1 MERVRAGYAAPRF
14 LLFHLQPISARL
26 LFMRHAT
33 GSVLAPSPLPFLSSP
48 CDYIDEA
55 AASPLGLAQQVELGL
70 RINADLGFEPGLL
83 VIEPEFLR
91 RAEIPRAVVDVH
103 LARFS
108 THDPPFEAVRAAG
121 GELRP
126 ITELRGAHPVEMAML
141 QWAYE
146 HLLTD

>member
-1 MERVRAGYAAPRF
+1 
-14 LLFHLQPISARL
+14 
-26 LFMRHAT
+26 MRHAT

-48 CDYIDEA
+48 CDYDDA
-55 AASPLGLAQQVELGL
+55 AAANPLGLAQQVDLAL

-91 RAEIPRAVVDVH
+91 RAEIPRAVVDVY

-108 THDPPFEAVRAAG
+108 THDPPFAAVRAAG
-121 GELRP
+121 GELHP

-141 QWAYE
+141 RWAYE
-146 HLLTD
+146 HLLMD